1 MSAHKDPKDPKLA
14 AREINRILKR
24 SYPDAHCALL
34 HSSPLQLLIATI
46 LSAQCTDERVNLVT
60 ATLFRKY
67 QTCEDFCNAPLAELE
82 QDVRS
87 TGFFRN
93 KARSIHG
100 ACCLIIERF
109 GGEVPQTLEELIQ
122 LPGVARKTANVVMG
136 VAFGVPSGIV
146 VDTHVERLSRRMGLT
161 VEERADRI
169 ESDLVRV
176 LPKSEWIDFS
186 HRMIW
191 HGRRVCAAR
200 RPLCESCQVE
210 HLCPSSL
217 LRSAGTTAEPKRR
230 NAPTEKSQRK
240 KHVGS
245 PKTS

>member
-1 MSAHKDPKDPKLA
+1 MTDPKDRKRA
-14 AREINRILKR
+14 AREINRILKKT
-24 SYPDAHCALL
+24 YPEAHCAL
-34 HSSPLQLLIATI
+34 HYSSPLQLLIATI

-67 QTCEDFCNAPLAELE
+67 ESCEDFCNAAIAELE

-93 KARSIHG
+93 KARSIQG
-100 ACCLIIERF
+100 ACCLLIERF
-109 GGEVPQTLEELIQ
+109 GGRVPQTLEELIE

-136 VAFGVPSGIV
+136 VAFGVPSGVV

-161 VEERADRI
+161 TEQRAERI
-169 ESDLVRV
+169 EADLAAL

-186 HRMIW
+186 HRMIS
-191 HGRRVCAAR
+191 HGRRTCSAR
-200 RPLCESCQVE
+200 KPHCDDCPVE

-217 LRSAGTTAEPKRR
+217 LKDDGRDVAG
-230 NAPTEKSQRK
+230 
-240 KHVGS
+240 
-245 PKTS
+245 